1 MVTHLLSP
9 LAGWIDVLVVNSFL
23 AGVVFAVVLGVARL
37 GRSRGPAQRRSG
49 RSRRFRSRVEL
60 KNSEFGIRN
69 SEFRTETSSPNM
81 KEKSSCNIR

>member
-49 RSRRFRSRVEL
+49 QPRGFRGRVEL
-60 KNSEFGIRN
+60 KNFGFGISDFGFIHPHPQR
-69 SEFRTETSSPNM
+69 E
-81 KEKSSCNIR
+81 